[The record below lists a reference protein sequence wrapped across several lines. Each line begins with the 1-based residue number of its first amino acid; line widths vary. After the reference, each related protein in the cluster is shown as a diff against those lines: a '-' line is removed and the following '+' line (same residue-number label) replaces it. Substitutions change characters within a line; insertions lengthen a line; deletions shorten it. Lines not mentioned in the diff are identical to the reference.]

1 MWTAPIDIFQKKLKN
16 IDIDIFEIFFVMKIA
31 IYIYPTSNLKT
42 FLKSVD
48 ILKNANIS
56 TISSYSDI
64 DISQNFLTYIGIVI
78 SRTFFYNSDI
88 DIFWNF
94 VSGVDIN
101 IL

>member
-1 MWTAPIDIFQKKLKN
+1 MTFSKKKLKN

-48 ILKNANIS
+48 ISKNANIS

-88 DIFWNF
+88 DIF
-94 VSGVDIN
+94 
-101 IL
+101 